1 MKLPYLWDVSKIELF
16 FFKCCWFECSHIIK
30 LKFST
35 SKSLFKLKQY
45 FEYVGN
51 SVFSLIAV
59 TNQDLLSLCL
69 HFFGTHWHRAHF
81 VYFAQSIPASV
92 FPGQAFN
99 DETTFILYLTHS
111 HALSLPL
118 PFTERNQWALKHV
131 EGRQQNGKRVHTKH
145 RLKHVLFS
153 KKNTFISCFT
163 TPPLIVHARQSIRLL
178 RLEMGQLCTVY

>member
-1 MKLPYLWDVSKIELF
+1 MKE
-16 FFKCCWFECSHIIK
+16 
-30 LKFST
+30 
-35 SKSLFKLKQY
+35 Q
-45 FEYVGN
+45 
-51 SVFSLIAV
+51 
-59 TNQDLLSLCL
+59 SLCAGDNDL
-69 HFFGTHWHRAHF
+69 FRLCRIIEIL
-81 VYFAQSIPASV
+81 QSNPIDTPISMSRMQTNK
-92 FPGQAFN
+92 GRERERYSQAFN